1 MLDQTPATV
10 VAQVLNDLN
19 DALAKPDPKAAAKL
33 FETDGYWRDLASLT
47 WNIKTMEGQDQIEQ
61 MLKAQIG
68 PIQPRGFTITPG
80 EAAEDGGGFHQ
91 AWIDFETDH
100 GRGHGHIRIRDGKIW
115 TLLTTLKELKGHEEH
130 KGTTRPQGVAHKVE
144 RGRKSWAEERAEEQ
158 AKLGYEIQP
167 EVLIIGGG
175 QGGIALGARLRQL
188 GVPAIIIEKNARPGD
203 SWRNRYKSLCLHD
216 PVWYDH
222 LPYIPFPA
230 NWPVFAPKDKIGDWL
245 EMYTRVMELNYWAST
260 TATKAKYDDKKKEW
274 EVHVTRDGKDVVLR
288 PKQLVL
294 ATGMSAKANWPTFKG
309 QDIFKGEQQH
319 SSTHPGPDAYKGK
332 KVVVVGSNNSS
343 HDICAALWEAG
354 ADVTMVQRSSTHIV
368 RSEPL
373 MKHGLGALYS
383 EEAVAAGVTTDKA
396 DLIFASIP
404 YRLLPAFQK
413 PIYDTIKEEDAAF
426 YAALEKAGF
435 MLDWGADGTGLFMK
449 YLRRGSGYY
458 IDVGASQLIIDGKI
472 KLKSG
477 SDVSHLTETSVVLK
491 DGTELPADLVVYAT
505 GYGSMN
511 GWAADL
517 ISQEVADKVGK
528 CWGLG
533 SDTTK
538 DPGPWEGEQRN
549 MWKPTAQEG
558 LWFHGGNLH
567 QSRHHSQFLALQ
579 LKARQ
584 VGIPTPVYGMG
595 KVHHL
600 K

>member
-1 MLDQTPATV
+1 M
-10 VAQVLNDLN
+10 
-19 DALAKPDPKAAAKL
+19 
-33 FETDGYWRDLASLT
+33 
-47 WNIKTMEGQDQIEQ
+47 
-61 MLKAQIG
+61 
-68 PIQPRGFTITPG
+68 
-80 EAAEDGGGFHQ
+80 
-91 AWIDFETDH
+91 
-100 GRGHGHIRIRDGKIW
+100 
-115 TLLTTLKELKGHEEH
+115 
-130 KGTTRPQGVAHKVE
+130 
-144 RGRKSWAEERAEEQ
+144 
-158 AKLGYEIQP
+158 
-167 EVLIIGGG
+167 LIIGGG

-188 GVPAIIIEKNARPGD
+188 GVPTIIIEKNARPGD

-260 TATKAKYDDKKKEW
+260 TCDKAKYDEKKKEW
-274 EVHVTRDGKDVVLR
+274 EVHVNRDGKEVVLR

-332 KVVVVGSNNSS
+332 KVVVIGSNNSG

-368 RSEPL
+368 RSDTL
-373 MKHGLGALYS
+373 MKLGLGALYS

-396 DLIFASIP
+396 DLIFASMP
-404 YRLLPAFQK
+404 YKLLPAFQM
-413 PIYDTIKEEDAAF
+413 PIYDKIKEEDADF

-435 MLDWGADGTGLFMK
+435 MLDWGADGSGLFMK

-567 QSRHHSQFLALQ
+567 QSRHYSQFLALQ

-584 VGIPTPVYGMG
+584 VGIPTPVYGRG